1 MTDETLE
8 VVDTAPPGTYPDDI
22 VSFGADDS
30 DERPE
35 HDPDEPWDEFDAE
48 GLEELEGP
56 LSFGGPVALEDDAS
70 FERWLQSALK
80 ALVAPELTVD
90 GELGPRT
97 RVAVKTF
104 QRRVRELRPGAA
116 ALGVDGI
123 AGAKTVA
130 ELELQTGTTATTR
143 HEGDDVE
150 TPVLDDQ
157 TPTEEEPA
165 PITSAEPATQS
176 PATQTTTTGNLTIVE
191 ELVDGTVEYA
201 VSDGQSTVRFSYWTP
216 NYRKYKP
223 YNVSAYTGERKN
235 LVPDGEILA
244 AGYGQ
249 SELRILKANALK
261 ESGGAFGAINTWD
274 DQIVSWG
281 MAQFAGHAGTLAA
294 LMADLKDNA
303 RSKAAYQRCFAAN
316 GIDVAYGAYPWKQTT
331 KTGWHVVVSS
341 PEGVKRG
348 DDGWQYIRT
357 QPRLIGAFLLAG
369 NDAALQLGQMVFWRR
384 SFLLKAIQKVIG
396 RKDGSSKGGA
406 VTRYLTSERG
416 LALIVRLHN
425 WMPANVVT
433 WSNRFLA
440 ELQQKHSAADVYDP
454 GTWDVYTD
462 LEKEFAQL
470 LADERKKVK
479 SGSYDKYALDLSRAR
494 GSFVGQRSMA

>member
-1 MTDETLE
+1 M
-8 VVDTAPPGTYPDDI
+8 
-22 VSFGADDS
+22 GA
-30 DERPE
+30 
-35 HDPDEPWDEFDAE
+35 
-48 GLEELEGP
+48 
-56 LSFGGPVALEDDAS
+56 
-70 FERWLQSALK
+70 
-80 ALVAPELTVD
+80 LTV
-90 GELGPRT
+90 
-97 RVAVKTF
+97 
-104 QRRVRELRPGAA
+104 
-116 ALGVDGI
+116 
-123 AGAKTVA
+123 
-130 ELELQTGTTATTR
+130 
-143 HEGDDVE
+143 
-150 TPVLDDQ
+150 
-157 TPTEEEPA
+157 
-165 PITSAEPATQS
+165 
-176 PATQTTTTGNLTIVE
+176 VE
-191 ELVDGTVEYA
+191 ESVDGTVEYA
-201 VSDGQSTVRFSYWTP
+201 ISDGQSTVRFSYWTP

-223 YNVSAYTGERKN
+223 YNVSKYYGARLN
-235 LVPDGEILA
+235 LVPDRDILG
-244 AGYGQ
+244 AGYSA

-261 ESGGAFGAINTWD
+261 ESGGQFGAINTWD

-316 GIDVAYGAYPWKQTT
+316 GIDVAYGAYPWKQKTM
-331 KTGWHVVVSS
+331 TGWHVVVSS

-369 NDAALQLGQMVFWRR
+369 NDASLQLGQMVFWRR

-396 RKDGSSKGGA
+396 RKDDGSSKGGS

-425 WMPANVVT
+425 WMPAYVVA

-440 ELQQKHSAADVYDP
+440 QLQQKHAAADVYDP
-454 GTWDVYTD
+454 GTWDVYSD
-462 LEKEFAQL
+462 LEKDFAEL
-470 LADERKKVK
+470 LSDERRRAK